1 MISVTYPIDLSAM
14 QTALKEYRH
23 SIGKE
28 TQPHHYANE
37 VRLINFAVTGNIKG
51 CYRSQAITRD
61 LSKAIR
67 RVVCQNIKL
76 IWLHVEHK
84 ERKKSCRD
92 LFLKAT
98 SVITQN

>member
-1 MISVTYPIDLSAM
+1 MKNAPYPIDLSVM

-37 VRLINFAVTGNIKG
+37 VRLINFAVTGNTKG
-51 CYRSQAITRD
+51 CYRNLAITREM
-61 LSKAIR
+61 SKAIR

-76 IWLHVEHK
+76 IRLHLAHK

-92 LFLKAT
+92 IFLKAT